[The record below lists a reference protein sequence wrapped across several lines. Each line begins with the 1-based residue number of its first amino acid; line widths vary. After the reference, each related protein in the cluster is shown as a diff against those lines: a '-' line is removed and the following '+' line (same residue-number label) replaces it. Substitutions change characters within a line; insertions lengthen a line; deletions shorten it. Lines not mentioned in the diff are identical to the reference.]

1 MQYSPKIG
9 FLKSFLALFVAFF
22 AFQASNAVKALP
34 EVVEVTQPDGSQLQI
49 RLVGDEK
56 FHYTTSEDGFLLLQ
70 NSSGIYEYAV
80 ESATGAV
87 VPSGVRA
94 KSVGMR
100 SAPEI
105 SMLSGMDGR
114 KIIESFKKSPSL
126 SPRYQVMKVDTRAG
140 LESGRYT
147 YSTSAF
153 PVFGEPHSIVVLV
166 EYQDIKFKVDN
177 PRDFFNRML
186 NQEGFSEYDATGS
199 VREYFIDNSMGQFK
213 PTFDVFGPITLK
225 NARRYYGSGDES
237 RACEMVIEAVQD
249 LDDSVNFRNYDH
261 NNDGYVDSIYVI
273 YAGYGEADG
282 GPPESVWPYSWELES
297 EGRRLQVDGVK
308 INMYGCSN
316 ELDFRFKQPTGIGT
330 FTHEF
335 AHVMGLPDL
344 YNTENF
350 NDYSTPNNW
359 SVLDQGNY
367 NNNSH
372 TPAAFS
378 AFERYSLGWMM
389 DFEIVNSGDYDLHNV
404 TLSNKAYLMT
414 SKEKKDE
421 FYLLENRQKTGW
433 DSYIPGHGMIVW
445 HVDFVQRQWDDNT
458 VNNNKR
464 HQYVRLVRANN
475 DYTGSAAYTGAPFP
489 GTKNVTEF
497 SFDSD
502 PKLESWKNTPL
513 NVTSISDI
521 TEDQEGVI
529 HFHAVVEHEYNG
541 SGIEDSFSVP
551 DSIYIIGNSFHVEGE
566 GSCSVFDLMG
576 RTVGFVSSS
585 SPLTV
590 SPGIYI
596 ANGKKF
602 MIK

>member
-1 MQYSPKIG
+1 MQYSSKIV
-9 FLKSFLALFVAFF
+9 FIKSFLALFIAFF

-34 EVVEVTQPDGSQLQI
+34 EVIEITQPDGSQLKI

-56 FHYTTSEDGFLLLQ
+56 FHYTTSEDGLLLLQ

-80 ESATGAV
+80 ESAGGAV
-87 VPSGVRA
+87 VPSGVKA
-94 KSVGMR
+94 KSIGMR

-105 SMLSGMDGR
+105 SMLSGMDGW
-114 KIIESFKKSPSL
+114 KIIESFEKSPSL

-261 NNDGYVDSIYVI
+261 NNDGFVDSIYVI

-297 EGRRLQVDGVK
+297 EGKRLQVDGVR

-350 NDYSTPNNW
+350 SDYSTPQNW
-359 SVLDQGNY
+359 SLLDQGNY

-404 TLSNKAYLMT
+404 TVSNKAYLMT
-414 SKEKKDE
+414 SKEKKEE

-464 HQYVRLVRANN
+464 HQYVQLVRADNSSN
-475 DYTGSAAYTGAPFP
+475 SMPLSAASFP
-489 GTKNVTEF
+489 GSKNITEF
-497 SFDSD
+497 GWSTT
-502 PKLESWKNTPL
+502 PKLASWKDTPL
-513 NVTSISDI
+513 NVSLISKI
-521 TEDQEGVI
+521 SENNGIISFLAETLEDR
-529 HFHAVVEHEYNG
+529 
-541 SGIEDSFSVP
+541 SGIDSVLN
-551 DSIYIIGNSFHVEGE
+551 DSDVILIEGNMITVKGE
-566 GSCSVFDLMG
+566 GAYPVYDLAG
-576 RTVGFVSSS
+576 RIVGNASSQNPTVV
-585 SPLTV
+585 T
-590 SPGIYI
+590 PGIYI
-596 ANGKKF
+596 INNQKF
-602 MIK
+602 ILR